1 MAPVRLI
8 TTLMILTLAAPALA
22 IVVTPTQPV
31 FHSGDM
37 IEISVLNDSFDTI
50 HFSSSVPFVLHNLDT
65 NEVFRFIG
73 LTIVI
78 SLEPGNTSV
87 FGVSSEN
94 LTLGTYEIILSYY
107 SDAGEK
113 FTASATFD
121 LEVGTDVL
129 SRSMGQ
135 LKFRFQE

>member
-1 MAPVRLI
+1 
-8 TTLMILTLAAPALA
+8 
-22 IVVTPTQPV
+22 
-31 FHSGDM
+31 
-37 IEISVLNDSFDTI
+37 
-50 HFSSSVPFVLHNLDT
+50 
-65 NEVFRFIG
+65 VFRFIG